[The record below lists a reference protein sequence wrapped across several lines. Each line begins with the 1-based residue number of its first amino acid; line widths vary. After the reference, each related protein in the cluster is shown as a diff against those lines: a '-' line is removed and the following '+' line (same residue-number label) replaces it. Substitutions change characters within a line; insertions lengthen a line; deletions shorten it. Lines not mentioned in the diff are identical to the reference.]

1 MKEKTLYTFIG
12 RTASGKSA
20 LAKAFCEK
28 NGLVQ
33 VRSYATR
40 PMRPGEEVHADH
52 IFIKPE
58 EVDAYRDDMAA
69 YTKIG
74 DYEYFTTWDQLMQ
87 CDVYVIDPIGYYDLR
102 DKIQTEHRAIKL
114 VPVYV
119 HLMTGIRKQR
129 ALDRGDDIEVFEKRN
144 EDEKEQFIAFERDV
158 KNIQEL
164 ILLDNSLNMEYT
176 LTELASKIIW
186 QELENAV

>member
-1 MKEKTLYTFIG
+1 MKTLYLFLG
-12 RTASGKSA
+12 RSASGKSS

-40 PMRPGEEVHADH
+40 PMRPGEEVNADH

-87 CDVYVIDPIGYYDLR
+87 CDVYVIDPVGYYDLR
-102 DKIQTEHRAIKL
+102 DKIAAGNKPIRL

-144 EDEKEQFIAFERDV
+144 ADEKEQFTAFERDV
-158 KNIQEL
+158 KNIPEL